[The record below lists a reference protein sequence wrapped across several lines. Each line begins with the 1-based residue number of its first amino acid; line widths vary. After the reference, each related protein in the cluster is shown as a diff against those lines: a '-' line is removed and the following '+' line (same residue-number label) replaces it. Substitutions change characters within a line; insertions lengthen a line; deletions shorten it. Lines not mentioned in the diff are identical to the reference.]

1 MNGHLL
7 LKSLAVLLLSACS
20 LTLIVLS
27 FPPNPYWWLGL
38 VSLIP
43 LAFVCT
49 VVGPA
54 TCALSGI
61 LVGLASGW
69 VLAGPMDSAGQSANL
84 NAAFGGLGIVFG
96 LACAF
101 SAFAWDGR
109 IKPAAW
115 PFFVAAMAVSM
126 EFVCGHVFP
135 VNIAV
140 SQHSNPAALLLSP
153 YTGIWGV
160 SFMLWLTGGAV
171 AVLIRKPKTAIPALI
186 VAVLFVGASFTA
198 RVPRDGGGPSVR
210 AAAIQALDS
219 FYSSELTEKAKG
231 TADVA
236 VWGEQ
241 LMEPGEKL
249 GPEAARKSGMY
260 VVASYN
266 IADKDGEYRNTA
278 RLISPK
284 GEVAGAFKKRHLFGK
299 EVLSFKPGEDAI
311 PVRTP
316 SFVAGMP
323 VCFDTMFTDANRELV
338 ANGANILLVPN
349 SDPDFKNLLFNH
361 LHSAITAFR
370 AAENGVPL
378 VWTEG
383 AGVSSIFDRHGRRV
397 AVAKTAEPEAV
408 IARVVLGQGRTIYNR
423 LGDWLPNGCI
433 VVLVA
438 MALFAGY
445 RRVHH
450 RRTHQQV

>member
-1 MNGHLL
+1 MNGRLL
-7 LKSLAVLLLSACS
+7 VKSIAVLLLSACS
-20 LTLIVLS
+20 LTLVVLS

-38 VSLIP
+38 VSLVP
-43 LAFVCT
+43 LALICT
-49 VVGPA
+49 IVGPA
-54 TCALSGI
+54 ACALSGI

-69 VLAGPMDSAGQSANL
+69 VLAGPLDSAGQSANL

-96 LACAF
+96 LSSAF
-101 SAFAWDGR
+101 AAFAWDGR
-109 IKPAAW
+109 IRPAAW
-115 PFFVAAMAVSM
+115 PFFVAAVGISL
-126 EFVCGHVFP
+126 EFVCGHLFP
-135 VNIAV
+135 VNFAV
-140 SQHSNPAALLLSP
+140 SQHCNPAALMFASC
-153 YTGIWGV
+153 TGIWGV
-160 SFMLWLTGGAV
+160 SFLLWLTGGAV
-171 AVLIRKPKTAIPALI
+171 AVLVRKPKAAVPAL
-186 VAVLFVGASFTA
+186 VVSVLFIGASFAA
-198 RVPRDGGGPSVR
+198 RLPRDGNGPSVR
-210 AAAIQALDS
+210 AAAVQALDS
-219 FYSSELTEKAKG
+219 YSSMELTEKAKG
-231 TADVA
+231 KADVA

-241 LMEPGEKL
+241 LMDPGEKL
-249 GPEAARKSGMY
+249 APDAAIKSGMY

-284 GEVAGAFKKRHLFGK
+284 GEVVGSFKKRHLFGK
-299 EVLSFKPGEDAI
+299 EVLSFKPGEEAV

-316 SFVAGMP
+316 LFVAGMP

-349 SDPDFKNLLFNH
+349 SDPDFRNLLFNH

-397 AVAKTAEPEAV
+397 ARAKTAEPEVV
-408 IARVVLGQGRTIYNR
+408 IATVELGQGRTIYNR

-438 MALFAGY
+438 MALYAGLARFRT
-445 RRVHH
+445 RRD
-450 RRTHQQV
+450 HQAV